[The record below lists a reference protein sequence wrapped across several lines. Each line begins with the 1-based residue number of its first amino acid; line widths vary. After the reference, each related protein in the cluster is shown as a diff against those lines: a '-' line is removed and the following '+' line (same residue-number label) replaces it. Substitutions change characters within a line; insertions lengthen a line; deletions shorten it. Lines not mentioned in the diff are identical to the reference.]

1 MQICYWCPFLTHIAT
16 IDAVKNS
23 AVSLKKYS
31 KDSKHSK
38 IKILNSFGEWNFY
51 KNNSDN
57 ISVHDL
63 QNFNFYKIMPKEGF
77 FLSRLTFLIVFFV
90 NFIPLIKFIKKEK
103 PDFLIIHLLTIL
115 PIILSPFLSKNT
127 KIILRISGL
136 PKMHFIR
143 SFFWKFFSKFI
154 YQITTPTNLTKEFLI
169 KKKIFNEKKIRVLR
183 DPIINYKNIMIDKE
197 EIINDLPTSDQFY
210 LSVGRL
216 TSQKNFN
223 FLIHNFAK
231 NINKFNIKKLIV
243 VGSGE
248 EFHNLN
254 KLILNNNAQN
264 NIFLLGFKKNI
275 YPYLNKCSALIST
288 SNYED
293 PGFALIEACF
303 LKKKIISSIVNNGP
317 LEMYK
322 SSKDMCYFYNNNNS
336 VDFINKIIFSEKD
349 GSSRYKSIKA
359 IKYVK
364 EFTLF
369 SHYKNLKNLIR

>member
-23 AVSLKKYS
+23 AISLKKYS
-31 KDSKHSK
+31 KNSQNSK

-51 KNNSDN
+51 KNNSDD
-57 ISVHDL
+57 IVVHDL
-63 QNFNFYKIMPKEGF
+63 QKFNFHKTMPKEGF
-77 FLSRLTFLIVFFV
+77 LLSRLTFLTIFFL

-115 PIILSPFLSKNT
+115 PIVLSPFLSKNT

-183 DPIINYKNIMIDKE
+183 DPIINYKNININKK
-197 EIINDLPTSDQFY
+197 EIINDLPTVNQFY

-216 TSQKNFN
+216 TAQKNFG
-223 FLIHNFAK
+223 FLIRHFAK
-231 NINKFNIKKLIV
+231 NINKFNIKKLII

-248 EFHNLN
+248 EFQNLK
-254 KLILNNNAQN
+254 KLILDNNAQG

-303 LKKKIISSIVNNGP
+303 LKKKVISSIVNNGP

-322 SSKDMCYFYNNNNS
+322 SSENMCYFYNNNNE
-336 VDFINKIIFSEKD
+336 VDFINKIIISEKD
-349 GSSRYKSIKA
+349 NSSKYKNLRA

-369 SHYKNLKNLIR
+369 SHYKNLNNLIR